1 MVINNGFEISNLRLP
16 QYIFAN
22 KKVYICHMMDR
33 CNIPSTFT
41 LIYLFEIQSNGNIII
56 DSSIGQS
63 RTLPPWVSSIDCIGN
78 RVSTSVILAPC
89 ITDVTMRVL
98 VRKDFD
104 MVHQLT
110 KYFTF
115 LLTTSCIDS
124 DGRTCSQIQ
133 NVRE

>member
-1 MVINNGFEISNLRLP
+1 MYLYQGC
-16 QYIFAN
+16 AN
-22 KKVYICHMMDR
+22 KNCNYTRDVYTYVPGNVYACLIMEWCK
-33 CNIPSTFT
+33 IYP
-41 LIYLFEIQSNGNIII
+41 IYLFEIQSNGNIII

-63 RTLPPWVSSIDCIGN
+63 WTLPPWVSSIDCIGN
-78 RVSTSVILAPC
+78 WVSTSVILAPG